1 MSQLDKLKAYV
12 ETAKS
17 YYTLVVYEPEYNKW
31 APQFGDYDKETVK
44 EEMQDYKDA
53 DQKRPKKNQMKIITT
68 PSAHQKLVDAEVFK
82 LNQALEVANG
92 KNIETAAPAATS
104 PSWQAIQKNAD
115 FKAAIAKFGFSVKG
129 EIRSGS
135 SSLGISLALKSN
147 KGATAKTALR
157 KAAALE
163 RVLSTKIHKDLKVLE
178 SGVSKGGVFTPV
190 FAVGYTI
197 NQTQMALNK
206 ALEGHIAAVMKIG
219 PSAKKT
225 NTKMKVEPN
234 REVVNAFSDEQK
246 KAVIAL
252 LTKFKTAT
260 WSEAFG
266 KYMRDTAS
274 KIQTDR
280 KNAGVNIMRHL
291 NAVKFGGRAAPFQT
305 GKQSVKDE
313 VGADLNREVEGLFKS
328 AISAAKR
335 TKVDGD
341 NQNQLQSIASYLQG
355 AGNLIAALHAVAHND
370 KMGMRKALKT
380 GSMLHVTPAVLAYL
394 KKASQ

>member
-12 ETAKS
+12 ETAK
-17 YYTLVVYEPEYNKW
+17 YYTLVEFIPALNKW
-31 APQFGDYDKETVK
+31 TPQFGDKDRDTVK
-44 EEMQDYKDA
+44 EEMDDYRDPETNNKV
-53 DQKRPKKNQMKIITT
+53 PKKNLKIITT
-68 PSAHQKLVDAEVFK
+68 NTSRKAEIDAALLA
-82 LNQALEVANG
+82 LNQTLEVASG

-104 PSWQAIQKNAD
+104 PSWAALQKNAD
-115 FKAAIAKFGFSVKG
+115 FKAAMTKFGFTVKG

-135 SSLGISLALKSN
+135 SSLGIALALKNN

-206 ALEGHIAAVMKIG
+206 ALEGHIAAVMKVG
-219 PSAKKT
+219 TSAKKT

-234 REVVNAFSDEQK
+234 REVVNAFSEEQRK
-246 KAVIAL
+246 EVITL
-252 LTKFKTAT
+252 LTKFKSAT

-280 KNAGVNIMRHL
+280 ANAGKNIMRHL
-291 NAVKFGGRAAPFQT
+291 QAVKFGGRAAPFQI
-305 GKQSVKDE
+305 GKQSAKDI

-341 NQNQLQSIASYLQG
+341 NQNQLQSIAAYLKG
-355 AGNLIAALHAVAHND
+355 AGDLIAALHAVAHND
-370 KMGMRKALKT
+370 KMGMRKALKSGT
-380 GSMLHVTPAVLAYL
+380 MTHVTSAVLNYL
-394 KKASQ
+394 KKASA